1 MLSDDVLAAVQSSA
15 ALLKAHGLTATATLL
30 SRTNPSVYTPG
41 QTVTQTETSHSV
53 DAVVTSYDEKEID
66 GDRVQATDVKVILVA
81 PPVTPK
87 VNDVMVV
94 DGVRRRVV
102 MPKLIMIGSQLAAAE
117 LQLRGP

>member
-15 ALLKAHGLTATATLL
+15 ALLKANGLTATATLL

-41 QTVTQTETSHSV
+41 QAVTQTETSHSV